1 MKRTLYLNALDNIVN
16 DKKILLVIGARQA
29 GKTTLAKQ
37 FMENFKNKIYFNY
50 DSDRKYLLQNPRFY
64 EEQNRIDNSPL
75 LVIYDELHK
84 YKNWKTYMKGNYD
97 RNRDDFRY
105 LVTGSGDLNISYKT
119 KESLAGRFELI
130 HVFPFTLNE
139 FFKRR
144 SYDEFFNNPVELSD
158 YLSNKNSFEA
168 MEGLLNI
175 SPFPEPFLKSS
186 KHFYK
191 RWSKS
196 YFPQIINIDLKYS
209 AVFHELDKLETLFDI
224 LFLKVCSGFSYTNVA
239 NDIEVSPPTIKQW
252 MKLFESHFLI
262 FSIAPYGKFSR
273 TIKKQRK
280 VYLYD
285 YGRIENESSKY
296 ENFVALELFRFVKS
310 NNDMGES
317 LNIFYVKDKD
327 QREVDF
333 MITYNG
339 KPFLLIEAKENDE
352 DTKNLKHFQTIFKV
366 PAILLTR
373 KTGIHKLITND
384 KYKIT
389 VVSADRFLSALP

>member
-1 MKRTLYLNALDNIVN
+1 MKRNLYTNALNSIVD
-16 DKKILLVIGARQA
+16 DKKILLVTGARQS
-29 GKTTLAKQ
+29 GKTTIAKQ
-37 FMENFKNKIYFNY
+37 FMDNFKNGIYFNY
-50 DSDRKYLLQNPRFY
+50 DSDRKYLLNNPRFY
-64 EEQNRIDNSPL
+64 EEQNKVDDSPL
-75 LVIYDELHK
+75 LVVFDELHK
-84 YKNWKTYMKGNYD
+84 YRSWKTYMKGNYD

-139 FFKRR
+139 FFNRC
-144 SYDEFFNNPVELSD
+144 SYDEFFSNPIGMPGSLGSR
-158 YLSNKNSFEA
+158 NSFDT
-168 MEGLLNI
+168 MNGLLNI

-186 KHFYK
+186 KQFYK

-224 LFLKVCSGFSYTNVA
+224 LSLKVCSGFSYSNVA
-239 NDIEVSPPTIKQW
+239 NDIEVSPPTVKQW
-252 MKLFESHFLI
+252 MKLLESHFLT
-262 FSIAPYGKFSR
+262 FSLAPYGKFSR

-296 ENFVALELFRFVKS
+296 ENFVALELFRFVK
-310 NNDMGES
+310 NANDFGES
-317 LNIFYVKDKD
+317 VNMFYVKDKD

-333 MITYNG
+333 IITYNG

-352 DTKNLKHFQTIFKV
+352 DTKNLKHFQTIFKI
-366 PAILLTR
+366 PAVLLVR
-373 KTGIHKLITND
+373 KSGIHKLLTNGEH
-384 KYKIT
+384 KIT
-389 VVSADRFLSALP
+389 VISADKFLSTLP